1 MTTSVV
7 RAFLF
12 AITNK
17 NFTGH
22 TATTIPHAVMVLTK
36 GGWGKIQKKE
46 EVCMRNKTS
55 KNLFKKL
62 VSLVL
67 TMVMVLAMSTTTFA
81 ATSDTILS
89 KPDGNNYLW
98 NASVNPGGE
107 ATFYVGPANSS
118 YSFTGFD
125 NATDAAKEITWTVS
139 YGESKVEK
147 CTTGTAEISG
157 HGYASTCTVDIADNA
172 TSGVV
177 LVEAKRG
184 TQTCDFYVV
193 VEDTTKNIAAKN
205 ISVEMY
211 DFYTGNSYFA
221 VDGPMTVQAAN
232 GNTSS
237 KFHGDPSAAQYYA
250 TAADTL
256 DNMIEDNAIANID
269 ASYGYISGISMYDD
283 NGNATKMLEGGYSEA
298 GYYGWMYGVIRDG
311 KYVEESLNLS
321 AAVFDLQDGDT
332 VLWVYGYQSDAVEY
346 FRSYGA

>member
-1 MTTSVV
+1 
-7 RAFLF
+7 
-12 AITNK
+12 
-17 NFTGH
+17 
-22 TATTIPHAVMVLTK
+22 
-36 GGWGKIQKKE
+36 
-46 EVCMRNKTS
+46 MRNKTS

-81 ATSDTILS
+81 TTSDTILS

-139 YGESKVEK
+139 YGESKVKK

-157 HGYASTCTVDIADNA
+157 HGYASTCTVDIAANA

>member
-1 MTTSVV
+1 
-7 RAFLF
+7 
-12 AITNK
+12 
-17 NFTGH
+17 
-22 TATTIPHAVMVLTK
+22 
-36 GGWGKIQKKE
+36 
-46 EVCMRNKTS
+46 MRNKTS

-139 YGESKVEK
+139 YGESKVKK

-157 HGYASTCTVDIADNA
+157 HGYASTCTVDIAANA

-221 VDGPMTVQAAN
+221 VEWSND
-232 GNTSS
+232 SS
-237 KFHGDPSAAQYYA
+237 GSQWKYFQQISWRSKCGSVLC

-283 NGNATKMLEGGYSEA
+283 NGNATKMLKVVIVKLDIMA
-298 GYYGWMYGVIRDG
+298 GCM
-311 KYVEESLNLS
+311 E
-321 AAVFDLQDGDT
+321 
-332 VLWVYGYQSDAVEY
+332 
-346 FRSYGA
+346 